1 MKVNGSGGSFVEQ
14 VYNLA
19 PAVAWE
25 LGLQVCRE
33 MEVEIEKQD
42 DARML
47 LNGSLVSEE
56 KSFLFGKPKR
66 KEIVFAVQPLEQGCN
81 VIVDIHKKRME
92 VYSLKPQNRETD
104 KFVALFE
111 EKAQAYLDRRI
122 CPQCHAALPKNVA
135 FCPFCGAKL

>member
-14 VYNLA
+14 VYHLT

-33 MEVEIEKQD
+33 MEVDIEKQD
-42 DARML
+42 DTGML

-56 KSFLFGKPKR
+56 KSFLFGKPQR
-66 KEIVFAVQPLEQGCN
+66 KEIVFAVQALEEGCQ

-104 KFVALFE
+104 RFVSLFE
-111 EKAQAYLDRRI
+111 EKAQAYLERRI
-122 CPQCHAALPKNVA
+122 CPQCRAALPKNAV

>member
-1 MKVNGSGGSFVEQ
+1 MEVKGSGGSFVEQ
-14 VYNLA
+14 AYNLA

-33 MEVEIEKQD
+33 MQVEVEKQD
-42 DARML
+42 DAGML

-56 KSFLFGKPKR
+56 KSFLFRKPKR
-66 KEIVFAVQPLEQGCN
+66 KEIIFAVQPREEGCT

-92 VYSLKPQNRETD
+92 VYSLTPQNRETD
-104 KFVALFE
+104 RFVALFE
-111 EKAQAYLDRRI
+111 EKAQAYLERRI
-122 CPQCHAALPKNVA
+122 CPQCRAALPKNVA

>member
-42 DARML
+42 DAGML

-92 VYSLKPQNRETD
+92 VYSLKNRETD

>member
-1 MKVNGSGGSFVEQ
+1 
-14 VYNLA
+14 
-19 PAVAWE
+19 
-25 LGLQVCRE
+25 
-33 MEVEIEKQD
+33 MEVDIEKQD
-42 DARML
+42 DAGML

-66 KEIVFAVQPLEQGCN
+66 KEIVFAVQPLDQGCQ

-104 KFVALFE
+104 RFVALFE
-111 EKAQAYLDRRI
+111 EKAQAYLEQRI

>member
-42 DARML
+42 DAGML
-47 LNGSLVSEE
+47 LNGSRVGRKILPVRETQTE
-56 KSFLFGKPKR
+56 GNRFCRTAFGTGLQCNRGHPQKTHGS
-66 KEIVFAVQPLEQGCN
+66 VQPEAPEPGN
-81 VIVDIHKKRME
+81 
-92 VYSLKPQNRETD
+92 
-104 KFVALFE
+104 
-111 EKAQAYLDRRI
+111 
-122 CPQCHAALPKNVA
+122 
-135 FCPFCGAKL
+135 G

>member
-1 MKVNGSGGSFVEQ
+1 MQVKGSGGSFVEQ

-33 MEVEIEKQD
+33 MQVDVAQQD
-42 DARML
+42 DAGML

-66 KEIVFAVQPLEQGCN
+66 KEIVFAVQPLEQGCT
-81 VIVDIHKKRME
+81 VIVDIHKKRIE
-92 VYSLKPQNRETD
+92 VYSLTPQNRETD

-111 EKAQAYLDRRI
+111 EKALAYLDRRI

>member
-1 MKVNGSGGSFVEQ
+1 
-14 VYNLA
+14 
-19 PAVAWE
+19 
-25 LGLQVCRE
+25 
-33 MEVEIEKQD
+33 
-42 DARML
+42 ML

-66 KEIVFAVQPLEQGCN
+66 KEIVFAVQPLEQGCT

-92 VYSLKPQNRETD
+92 VYSLTPQNRETD

-122 CPQCHAALPKNVA
+122 CPSAMRPCRRTWLSVPSAGQNCNKKADCRSSQLFYVVTYSLD
-135 FCPFCGAKL
+135 GAGYLAGT

>member
-1 MKVNGSGGSFVEQ
+1 MQVKGSGGSFVEQ

-33 MEVEIEKQD
+33 MQVDVAQQD
-42 DARML
+42 DAGML

-66 KEIVFAVQPLEQGCN
+66 KEIVFAVQPPGTG
-81 VIVDIHKKRME
+81 VVR
-92 VYSLKPQNRETD
+92 
-104 KFVALFE
+104 
-111 EKAQAYLDRRI
+111 
-122 CPQCHAALPKNVA
+122 
-135 FCPFCGAKL
+135 

>member
-1 MKVNGSGGSFVEQ
+1 M
-14 VYNLA
+14 
-19 PAVAWE
+19 
-25 LGLQVCRE
+25 
-33 MEVEIEKQD
+33 
-42 DARML
+42 
-47 LNGSLVSEE
+47 
-56 KSFLFGKPKR
+56 
-66 KEIVFAVQPLEQGCN
+66 EQGCN

-111 EKAQAYLDRRI
+111 EKAQAYLDQRI

>member
-14 VYNLA
+14 VYQLT

-33 MEVEIEKQD
+33 MEVDIEKQD
-42 DARML
+42 DAGML

-56 KSFLFGKPKR
+56 KSFLFGKPQR
-66 KEIVFAVQPLEQGCN
+66 KEIVFAVQALEEGCQ

-92 VYSLKPQNRETD
+92 VYSLKLQNRETD
-104 KFVALFE
+104 RFVSLFE
-111 EKAQAYLDRRI
+111 EKAQAYLERRI
-122 CPQCHAALPKNVA
+122 CPQCRAALPKNAA